1 MDQPGTGWAPNVS
14 VTTGVGMCSKWST
27 YSAATQAYA
36 LRVATRVIWAATGRR
51 YGLESVT
58 ARPSRPAQSPLY
70 RTYPVGFQGY
80 GFWSLFGI
88 NGATA
93 FQIVSSCGC
102 GSTSSGAN
110 SCQCGAADISL
121 PDDVDSI
128 TSITIDG
135 VLLDPSKYVLSG
147 SYLTRVDGLAWPYM
161 QDFTMPAGS
170 VGTWTVVYNQGIPV
184 PADLN
189 DAAGLYACQVGA
201 ALTGGSCMLPGRVQH
216 ITRSGLDIQY
226 VDPGNYLQANRTGYD
241 AVDSIIVTYNPYGL
255 HQRTRV
261 ASLDMP
267 QFRR

>member
-1 MDQPGTGWAPNVS
+1 MANQPGTGWAPN
-14 VTTGVGMCSKWST
+14 TALCAKWSS
-27 YSAATQAYA
+27 YSVPTQTYA
-36 LRVATRVIWAATGRR
+36 LRVATRVIWAATGRL

-58 ARPSRPAQSPLY
+58 VRPSRPAQSPLY

-93 FQIVSSCGC
+93 FQVVSACGC
-102 GSTSSGAN
+102 GSNSSGTN

-128 TSITIDG
+128 TNVTIDG
-135 VLLDPSKYVLSG
+135 VVLDPLKYVLSG
-147 SYLTRVDGLAWPYM
+147 GFLTRIDGLAWPYM
-161 QDFTMPAGS
+161 QDFTLAANA
-170 VGTWTVVYNQGIPV
+170 VGTWSVTYNQGIAV

-201 ALTGGSCMLPGRVQH
+201 ALTGGSCMLPGRVQN
-216 ITRSGLDIQY
+216 ITRQGLDIQY
-226 VDPGNYLQANRTGYD
+226 VDPGNYLEANRTGYD
-241 AVDSIIVTYNPYGL
+241 AVDSILVTYNPYGL
-255 HQRTRV
+255 HQRVRV

-267 QFRR
+267 QYRR